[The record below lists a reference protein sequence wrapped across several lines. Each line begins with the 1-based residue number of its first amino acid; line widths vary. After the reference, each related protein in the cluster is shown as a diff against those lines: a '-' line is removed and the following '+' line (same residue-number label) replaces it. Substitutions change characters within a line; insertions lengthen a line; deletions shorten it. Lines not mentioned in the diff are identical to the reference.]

1 MGKPEPKQF
10 WKFDG
15 TVNWPIIFAVAAAML
30 AAVGFGNKLLGQIDQ
45 LHSTFE
51 GYQVELKDLRKS
63 VDSIRLDLAERAAT
77 EKAVQDHE
85 MRIRALELRPN

>member
-1 MGKPEPKQF
+1 MAAPEQKWF
-10 WKFDG
+10 RFDG
-15 TVNWPIIFAVAAAML
+15 TINWPLLITVSVIVFGAI
-30 AAVGFGNKLLGQIDQ
+30 GFGNKLVGQIDSLQ
-45 LHSTFE
+45 LTFE
-51 GYQVELKDLRKS
+51 GYQTELKDLRKS